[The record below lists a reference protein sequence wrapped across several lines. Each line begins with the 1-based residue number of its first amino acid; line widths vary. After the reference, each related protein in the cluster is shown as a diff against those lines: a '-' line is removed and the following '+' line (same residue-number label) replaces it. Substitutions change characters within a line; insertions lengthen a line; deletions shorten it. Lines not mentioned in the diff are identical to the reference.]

1 MPKKKEIQIIAY
13 KGFNQSMQCTGG
25 NAPYQYEE
33 GKTYTHDGEVQACS
47 SGFHSCEYPLDCFS
61 YYAPGESR
69 YHEVL
74 VSGDISRHDDDTKI
88 ASASITIKAQLHV
101 PEIVSRAISWITERC
116 DPVKAVHT
124 KKDRSASSATGDQS
138 ASSATGTQSASSATG
153 TQSAS
158 SATGTQSASSATGDQ
173 SASSATGYR
182 SASSA
187 TGKSAVAINIG
198 YFGKAMADENGAI
211 VLVNHDNDRFI
222 RHIRASKVGEN
233 GIEKNVWYILNDDGE
248 FEKA

>member
-1 MPKKKEIQIIAY
+1 MSKKKEVQIIAY

-25 NAPYQYEE
+25 DAPYQYEE
-33 GKTYTHDGEVQACS
+33 GKTYTHDGEVRACS
-47 SGFHSCEYPLDCFS
+47 SGFHSCEYPLDCFG
-61 YYAPGESR
+61 YYAPGISR

-74 VSGDISRHDDDTKI
+74 VSGDISRHDDDTKV

-116 DPVKAVHT
+116 DPVKAIHT
-124 KKDRSASSATGDQS
+124 KKDQSASSATGYQSASSATGNRSASSATGDQS
-138 ASSATGTQSASSATG
+138 ASSATGY
-153 TQSAS
+153 
-158 SATGTQSASSATGDQ
+158 QSASSATGD
-173 SASSATGYR
+173 R

-187 TGKSAVAINIG
+187 TGKSSVAINIG
-198 YFGKAMADENGAI
+198 YLGKAMADENGAI
-211 VLVNHDNDRFI
+211 VLVNHDNEGFI

-233 GIEKNVWYILNDDGE
+233 GIEKNVWYVLNDKGE